1 MARKV
6 PAPARLSLPAL
17 ELFPKP
23 VRETTTRK
31 GERMGRRGRRRQ
43 GEWRGALAL
52 VALLATLVVSL
63 AGCASSGATGA
74 QGKAGA
80 APTPIATL
88 TLPPPLARYSVFVTD
103 VLTGNMAELG
113 KQTWHVSQS
122 IHGLGLSADGKT
134 LYVTD
139 VAANRLFAFDLSNG
153 APKEIHSVG
162 VGVYPVHMVA
172 THDGSAIFVTSFGGS
187 SVAVI
192 DGRTWKPQ
200 KMITTPQRPH
210 SVVISPDGQWVYT
223 GCYGGA
229 AIAVINV
236 ASESLAA
243 TIPLPQLAEPYGLAI
258 SPDGHYLYASDNL
271 TGRLFVVDAPAR
283 RVVASVAVGL
293 HPALIAHSPD
303 GKTLYVANGG
313 SHTVSVVDISRDPA
327 HPTVKATVAVT
338 GYPHGIAVSPDGR
351 YVVVA
356 NTLGKDL
363 SVIDVAS
370 LKVIATI
377 PGERYPNDVLITG

>member
-1 MARKV
+1 MR
-6 PAPARLSLPAL
+6 
-17 ELFPKP
+17 
-23 VRETTTRK
+23 
-31 GERMGRRGRRRQ
+31 RRG
-43 GEWRGALAL
+43 WRGAMVFVAL
-52 VALLATLVVSL
+52 VMALAATL
-63 AGCASSGATGA
+63 AGCASSGARGTTGT
-74 QGKAGA
+74 

-88 TLPPPLARYSVFVTD
+88 TLPPALTNYSVFVTD
-103 VLTGNMAELG
+103 VLTGDMAELG

-122 IHGLGLSADGKT
+122 VHGLGLSADGKT

-139 VAANRLFAFDLSNG
+139 VAANRLFAFDLSSGSGG

-172 THDGSAIFVTSFGGS
+172 THDGATIFVTSFGGA
-187 SVAVI
+187 SVAVV
-192 DGRTWKPQ
+192 DGHTWTLRKT
-200 KMITTPQRPH
+200 ITTPERPH
-210 SVVISPDGQWVYT
+210 SIVISPDGKWVYT

-236 ASESLAA
+236 ADETLAA

-271 TGRLFVVDAPAR
+271 TGRLFVVDALAR
-283 RVVASVAVGL
+283 RVVASIAVGL
-293 HPALIAHSPD
+293 HPALIARSPD

-313 SHTVSVVDISRDPA
+313 AHTVSVVDISRDPA
-327 HPTVKATVAVT
+327 HPTVRATVPVT
-338 GYPHGIAVSPDGR
+338 GYPHGIAVTPDGR
-351 YVVVA
+351 CVVVA

-363 SVIDVAS
+363 SVIDTAL

-377 PGERYPNDVLITG
+377 PGERYPNDVLIAG

>member
-1 MARKV
+1 MR
-6 PAPARLSLPAL
+6 RSG
-17 ELFPKP
+17 
-23 VRETTTRK
+23 VR
-31 GERMGRRGRRRQ
+31 G
-43 GEWRGALAL
+43 RGALAGAVLLL
-52 VALLATLVVSL
+52 VALAALL
-63 AGCASSGATGA
+63 AGCDPSAAATT
-74 QGKAGA
+74 

-88 TLPPPLARYSVFVTD
+88 ALPTPLSNYSVFVTD

-113 KQTWHVSQS
+113 KHTWHVAQS

-139 VAANRLFAFDLSNG
+139 VATNRLIAFNLSSG

-172 THDGSAIFVTSFGGS
+172 TRDGGTIFVTSFGAAN
-187 SVAVI
+187 VAVV
-192 DGRTWKPQ
+192 DGHTWKLRTT
-200 KMITTPQRPH
+200 ITTPDRPH
-210 SVVISPDGQWVYT
+210 SIVISPDGQWVYT

-229 AIAVINV
+229 AIAVIN
-236 ASESLAA
+236 ATSDSLAA

-271 TGRLFVVDAPAR
+271 TGRLFVVDTQAR
-283 RVVASVAVGL
+283 RVVDSVPVGL

-303 GKTLYVANGG
+303 SKTLYVANGG
-313 SHTVSVVDISRDPA
+313 SHSVSVIDIGGDPA
-327 HPTVKATVAVT
+327 HPTVRATVGVT
-338 GYPHGIAVSPDGR
+338 GYPHGIAVTPDGR

-356 NTLGKDL
+356 DTLGKNL
-363 SVIDVAS
+363 AVIDVAT

>member
-1 MARKV
+1 M
-6 PAPARLSLPAL
+6 
-17 ELFPKP
+17 
-23 VRETTTRK
+23 
-31 GERMGRRGRRRQ
+31 RRQ
-43 GEWRGALAL
+43 GWRGVLAL
-52 VALLATLVVSL
+52 VALPVALLVALATML
-63 AGCASSGATGA
+63 AGCASSGA
-74 QGKAGA
+74 QGKAST

-88 TLPPPLARYSVFVTD
+88 TLPSPLANYSVFVTD

-113 KQTWHVSQS
+113 KQTWHVSPS

-139 VAANRLFAFDLSNG
+139 VATNRLFAFDLSGG

-172 THDGSAIFVTSFGGS
+172 THDGSMIFVSSFGGA
-187 SVAVI
+187 SVAVV
-192 DGRTWKPQ
+192 DGHTWTLRKT
-200 KMITTPQRPH
+200 ITTPERPH
-210 SVVISPDGQWVYT
+210 SIVISPDGKWVYA

-243 TIPLPQLAEPYGLAI
+243 TIPLPDLAEPYGLAI

-271 TGRLFVVDAPAR
+271 TGRLFVVDALAR
-283 RVVASVAVGL
+283 RVVASIAVGL
-293 HPALIAHSPD
+293 HPALIARAPD

-313 SHTVSVVDISRDPA
+313 SHSVSVVDISRDPA
-327 HPTVKATVAVT
+327 RPTVRANVVIT
-338 GYPHGIAVSPDGR
+338 GYPHGIAVTPDGR

-356 NTLGKDL
+356 NTSGKDL
-363 SVIDVAS
+363 SVIDTAS

-377 PGERYPNDVLITG
+377 PGESYPNDVLITS